1 MAGKKSQKKKL
12 KKATKKAANLAVA
25 LTAATQTKNMER
37 AIVKKE
43 AKALAVQGRFNA
55 SVNKTNAKALRKTM
69 ATYLRCLA
77 NPVRENACRVP
88 DGFPRRTALL
98 HSLQTLSVMPNNAA
112 DTALGD
118 KGRFAF
124 CISPTIAGSGF
135 LKTSTTLGA
144 IESNA
149 GVIAATASYQSYSQ
163 GCKIAYLNPNSE
175 WDPDTCFQ
183 DLTPAMPL
191 IKGSAITGKTA
202 PAIGPPVPSNTQW
215 VYSADPNATAI
226 AGTVYLE
233 SGQNAYFEN
242 GAAESIRP
250 VAMSVWLQRDASSML
265 DGGEC
270 AIALMAPDSL
280 SGNVVPYNWSSATT
294 GTGVW
299 GGQGPIQN
307 VENLA
312 QVPGAY
318 SGPLRTGA
326 YSYWVP
332 HRTSDIDFK
341 SVLEHVMTDFPWIM
355 VAGKAQ
361 TYDQGEVARLVIN
374 TVWEYTTVD
383 QTRETRMGDYDPEAL
398 AILKH
403 ILRTQPT
410 AMANDEHVA
419 WWKHLLKIAAS
430 AGVGFLSGG
439 PAGAIAGAAGYALGN
454 L

>member
-1 MAGKKSQKKKL
+1 MAGKKSQKRKL
-12 KKATKKAANLAVA
+12 KKASKKAANLAVA
-25 LTAATQTKNMER
+25 LTTASQTKGMEK
-37 AIVKKE
+37 ALVKKE
-43 AKALAVQGRFNA
+43 AKALATQARFNA
-55 SVNKTNAKALRKTM
+55 TVNKTNAKTLRKTM
-69 ATYLRCLA
+69 ASYLRCLA

-98 HSLQTLSVMPNNAA
+98 HSLQTLSVMPNNA
-112 DTALGD
+112 DSTDIND

-124 CISPTIAGSGF
+124 CISPTIAGSGW
-135 LKTSTTLGA
+135 LREVSYVGLLTSTG
-144 IESNA
+144 
-149 GVIAATASYQSYSQ
+149 GVVPSATTYLSYAQ
-163 GCKIAYLNPNSE
+163 GCKVAYLNPASQ
-175 WDPDTCFQ
+175 WDPATAFQ
-183 DLTPAMPL
+183 DLTPAP
-191 IKGSAITGKTA
+191 KHGAKVQ
-202 PAIGPPVPSNTQW
+202 PAVGPPIPTNNQW
-215 VYSADPNATAI
+215 IFQADPNATAI
-226 AGTVYLE
+226 AGTDT
-233 SGQNAYFEN
+233 GGAYFEN

-270 AIALMAPDSL
+270 AIALMAPDSVT
-280 SGNVVPYNWSSATT
+280 GNVVPYNWVTATT
-294 GTGVW
+294 GNGQW
-299 GGQGPIQN
+299 SGQGPIMN

-312 QVPGAY
+312 MVPGAY

-326 YSYWVP
+326 YAYWVP
-332 HRTSDIDFK
+332 HRQTDVDFK
-341 SVLEHVMTDFPWIM
+341 SVLDHVMADFPWIM

-361 TYDQGEVARLVIN
+361 TYDQGEVARIVIN

-439 PAGAIAGAAGYALGN
+439 PAGAVAGAAGYALGN

>member
-1 MAGKKSQKKKL
+1 
-12 KKATKKAANLAVA
+12 
-25 LTAATQTKNMER
+25 
-37 AIVKKE
+37 
-43 AKALAVQGRFNA
+43 
-55 SVNKTNAKALRKTM
+55 
-69 ATYLRCLA
+69 
-77 NPVRENACRVP
+77 
-88 DGFPRRTALL
+88 
-98 HSLQTLSVMPNNAA
+98 
-112 DTALGD
+112 
-118 KGRFAF
+118 
-124 CISPTIAGSGF
+124 
-135 LKTSTTLGA
+135 
-144 IESNA
+144 
-149 GVIAATASYQSYSQ
+149 
-163 GCKIAYLNPNSE
+163 
-175 WDPDTCFQ
+175 
-183 DLTPAMPL
+183 
-191 IKGSAITGKTA
+191 
-202 PAIGPPVPSNTQW
+202 
-215 VYSADPNATAI
+215 
-226 AGTVYLE
+226 
-233 SGQNAYFEN
+233 
-242 GAAESIRP
+242 
-250 VAMSVWLQRDASSML
+250 ML

-280 SGNVVPYNWSSATT
+280 GGNVVPYNWASATT

-398 AILKH
+398 AMLKH

>member
-1 MAGKKSQKKKL
+1 MAGKKSQKRKL
-12 KKATKKAANLAVA
+12 KKASKKASNLAVA
-25 LTAATQTKNMER
+25 LTAASQSKNMER

-43 AKALAVQGRFNA
+43 AKALATQARFNA
-55 SVNKTNAKALRKTM
+55 TVNKTNAKTLRKTM
-69 ATYLRCLA
+69 STYLRCLA

-98 HSLQTLSVMPNNAA
+98 HSLQTLSVMPNNAES
-112 DTALGD
+112 TSIND

-124 CISPTIAGSGF
+124 CISPTIAGSSWLREVQYVG
-135 LKTSTTLGA
+135 LVTSTG
-144 IESNA
+144 
-149 GVIAATASYQSYSQ
+149 GVVPSAPTYLSYSQ
-163 GCKIAYLNPNSE
+163 GCKVAYLNPASQ
-175 WDPDTCFQ
+175 WDPATSFQ
-183 DLTPAMPL
+183 DLTPALPRGTV
-191 IKGSAITGKTA
+191 KPQ
-202 PAIGPPVPSNTQW
+202 PAVGPPIPTNNQW
-215 VYSADPNATAI
+215 VFSADPNATAI
-226 AGTVYLE
+226 AGTDN
-233 SGQNAYFEN
+233 GGNYFEN

-270 AIALMAPDSL
+270 AISLMAPDSL
-280 SGNVVPYNWSSATT
+280 AGNVVPYNWPNATT
-294 GTGVW
+294 GNGQW
-299 GGQGPIQN
+299 SGQGPIMN

-312 QVPGAY
+312 MVPGAY

-326 YSYWVP
+326 YAYWVP
-332 HRTSDIDFK
+332 HRQTDVDFK
-341 SVLEHVMTDFPWIM
+341 SVLGHVTADFPWIM

-361 TYDQGEVARLVIN
+361 TYDQGEVARIVIN

-439 PAGAIAGAAGYALGN
+439 PAGAVAGAAGYALGN